1 MIAIVANVLNSDV
14 FKSEGSK
21 SSTNSLRLDFSSRE
35 KLLLTSFNS
44 IADFWSEYLFFKSL
58 IASFIELMSESV
70 ISERSFFVIGL
81 PFKYKTAS
89 ILVTRSISDSCFVF
103 RSDWLIFITEIFP
116 KITYI

>member
-1 MIAIVANVLNSDV
+1 MVASVLNSDV

-44 IADFWSEYLFFKSL
+44 IAELGLEYLFFRSL
-58 IASFIELMSESV
+58 SASFIKLISELV

-81 PFKYKTAS
+81 PFKYRTAS
-89 ILVTRSISDSCFVF
+89 TLVTRSIFDTG
-103 RSDWLIFITEIFP
+103 LIFGSD
-116 KITYI
+116 

>member
-35 KLLLTSFNS
+35 KLLLTAFNS
-44 IADFWSEYLFFKSL
+44 IADFGLEYLLFRSL
-58 IASFIELMSESV
+58 IASFIEFISELV

-81 PFKYKTAS
+81 PFKYRTAS
-89 ILVTRSISDSCFVF
+89 TLVTISISIGWLVL
-103 RSDWLIFITEIFP
+103 RSD
-116 KITYI
+116 

>member
-1 MIAIVANVLNSDV
+1 MIAIVAKVLNSDV

-44 IADFWSEYLFFKSL
+44 IAEFGLEYLLFRTL
-58 IASFIELMSESV
+58 IASFIEFISELV

-81 PFKYKTAS
+81 PFKYRTAS
-89 ILVTRSISDSCFVF
+89 TLVTISISIGWLVL
-103 RSDWLIFITEIFP
+103 RSD
-116 KITYI
+116 

>member
-44 IADFWSEYLFFKSL
+44 IADLGVEYLFFRSL
-58 IASFIELMSESV
+58 IASFIELISEFV

-81 PFKYKTAS
+81 PFKYRTAS
-89 ILVTRSISDSCFVF
+89 TLVTRSMSDSCLVIG
-103 RSDWLIFITEIFP
+103 SD
-116 KITYI
+116 

>member
-35 KLLLTSFNS
+35 KLLLTPFNS
-44 IADFWSEYLFFKSL
+44 IAELGLEYLFLRSL
-58 IASFIELMSESV
+58 IASFIELISELV
-70 ISERSFFVIGL
+70 ISERSFLVTGL
-81 PFKYKTAS
+81 PFKYRTAS
-89 ILVTRSISDSCFVF
+89 TLVTRSISDIGVVL

-116 KITYI
+116 NLP